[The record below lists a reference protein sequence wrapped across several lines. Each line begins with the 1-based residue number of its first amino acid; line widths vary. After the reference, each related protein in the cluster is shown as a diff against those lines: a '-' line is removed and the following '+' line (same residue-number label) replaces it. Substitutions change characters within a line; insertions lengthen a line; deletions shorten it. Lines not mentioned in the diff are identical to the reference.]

1 MKDLI
6 AKNFRE
12 TSRIL
17 EETLKSECANIE
29 YATNSIIAAYKNNK
43 KVLIAGNGGSA
54 ADSQHIA
61 AELVNS
67 FYLDRKPLR
76 ALALTTDT
84 SVITAWGNDK
94 SYDLIFK
101 RQIEA
106 HGDNGDIFLA
116 ISTSGNSKNLVEAVK
131 RANEMELT
139 TIGLL
144 GKSGGLLKDICK
156 YNIIVPNNDTARIQ
170 EVHHVIYHTIC
181 ERVEKEFYK

>member
-6 AKNFRE
+6 TRNFLE
-12 TSRIL
+12 TNRIL
-17 EETLKSECANIE
+17 EETLKLEVENIE
-29 YATNSIIAAYKNNK
+29 NATNKIINAYKNNK
-43 KVLIAGNGGSA
+43 KLLVAGNGGSA

-76 ALALTTDT
+76 AMALTTDT
-84 SVITAWGNDK
+84 SIITAWANDK

-106 HGDNGDIFLA
+106 HGDKGDIFLA
-116 ISTSGNSKNLVEAVK
+116 ISTSGNSKNLIEAVNK
-131 RANEMELT
+131 ANDLELI

-144 GKSGGLLKDICK
+144 GKGGGKLKEHC
-156 YNIIVPNNDTARIQ
+156 YHNIIVPSNDTARIQ
-170 EVHHVIYHTIC
+170 EVHHVIYHTMC
-181 ERVEKEFYK
+181 ELIEKEFYN